1 MKEVDIY
8 KIPLYYISFERNID
22 LENDLKSQG
31 FIDINHFK
39 AIDGR
44 KLNVE
49 DLLRDEIISIRS
61 YQDLKSGREQ
71 LQGIPSLGA
80 IGCSC
85 SHYELWKKCI
95 NDNIPYITIVEED
108 ADFTKKISKDD
119 IDKINNVLSKPRSFY
134 LSELCMGWWNDNDK
148 FFGSQFY
155 CSSNYVCKQFVD
167 RFFPIDVQLDWYMNY
182 IFELDKSIN
191 KEVFKTITQKSHKSS
206 IQDLCI
212 KCIMPTNPVPY
223 ILLIV
228 LVVLVVIMLIVR
240 RRCIFS
246 DRCK

>member
-8 KIPLYYISFERNID
+8 KIPLYYISIERNIE

-31 FIDINHFK
+31 FININHFK

-44 KLNVE
+44 KFNAE

-71 LQGIPSLGA
+71 HQGIASFGA
-80 IGCSC
+80 IGCSF

-108 ADFTKKISKDD
+108 ADFSIKISKDD
-119 IDKINNVLSKPRSFY
+119 IHKINNALSKPRSFY
-134 LSELCMGWWNDNDK
+134 LSELFMDDDK
-148 FFGSQFY
+148 FIGAQFY
-155 CSSNYVCKQFVD
+155 CSSNYVCRQLID
-167 RFFPIDVQLDWYMNY
+167 RFFPIDVQVDWYMNY
-182 IFELDKSIN
+182 IVDLDKSIN
-191 KEVFKTITQKSHKSS
+191 KEVFKTITQKSHESS

-212 KCIMPTNPVPY
+212 KCIMPTNHVPY

-240 RRCIFS
+240 RRCFFF
-246 DRCK
+246 R

>member
-39 AIDGR
+39 SIDGR
-44 KLNVE
+44 KFNIE
-49 DLLRDEIISIRS
+49 DLLKNKIISIRS
-61 YQDLKSGREQ
+61 YQDLKVGREQ
-71 LQGIPSLGA
+71 HHGIPSLGA
-80 IGCSC
+80 IGCSF

-108 ADFTKKISKDD
+108 ADFSKKIPKDD
-119 IDKINNVLSKPRSFY
+119 IHKINNVLSKPRSFY
-134 LSELCMGWWNDNDK
+134 ISELFMVDDK
-148 FFGSQFY
+148 FIGSQFY

-167 RFFPIDVQLDWYMNY
+167 RFFPIDIQLDWYMNY
-182 IFELDKSIN
+182 VVELDKSIN
-191 KEVFKTITQKSHKSS
+191 KEVFKTITQKSHESS

-240 RRCIFS
+240 RKCIFS

>member
-1 MKEVDIY
+1 MKEVSIY

-39 AIDGR
+39 AINGR
-44 KLNVE
+44 KFNEE
-49 DLLRDEIISIRS
+49 DLLRDKIITIRS
-61 YQDLKSGREQ
+61 YQDLKSGRDQ
-71 LQGIPSLGA
+71 HQGIPSLGA
-80 IGCSC
+80 IGCSF

-108 ADFTKKISKDD
+108 ADFSKKISKDD
-119 IDKINNVLSKPRSFY
+119 IHKINNTLSKPRSFY
-134 LSELCMGWWNDNDK
+134 ISELFMDDDK
-148 FFGSQFY
+148 FIGTQFY
-155 CSSNYVCKQFVD
+155 CSSNYVCRQFVD
-167 RFFPIDVQLDWYMNY
+167 RFFPIDVQLDWYLNY
-182 IFELDKSIN
+182 IVDLDNSIN
-191 KEVFKTITQKSHKSS
+191 KEVFKTITQKSHESS
-206 IQDLCI
+206 IQDLCM

-228 LVVLVVIMLIVR
+228 LVILVVIVLIVR
-240 RRCIFS
+240 RRCFFS